1 MRITRKEFLKVAGS
15 AAIALPLGSLATS
28 SCNNRSLLSGQRTS
42 QIDVKPFQV
51 PLPIPPILQPTRS
64 DRTTDYYEIT
74 QKEAQVEILPGLRTI
89 IWGYNGIFP
98 GPTIVARRGKQV
110 VVRHRNE
117 LSVPVVVHLHG
128 GRTPPESDGYP
139 TDLILP
145 VHAINTATP
154 HKEHATVGGIGHGFK
169 DYTYPN
175 DQRAATLWYH
185 DHRDMFTGPQV
196 YKGLAGF
203 YIIRDAIEDRLP
215 LPKQDKDIPLMIT
228 DHIFNKDGSFFY
240 PSLDPTLNEEG
251 LENGYHEGVQGDT
264 ILVNGAPFP
273 FLEVSNTRYRFRF
286 LNASNRRIYRL
297 ALDPS
302 PSDGATF
309 IQVGSDGG
317 LLSAP
322 VSQTE
327 LLIAPAER
335 FDVVVDFSRY
345 PVDTQI
351 VLKNLDGDGKAS
363 QVMRFDVVRSAQSGT
378 LKEPQPDNSTIPD
391 RLASDA
397 ELLDPTQAT
406 VTRRVLFSR
415 AGQKFH
421 INGKEFDPNRVEFRP
436 QLNSTEIWEVLT
448 DLPHPFH
455 MHLAHFQVLS
465 RNNQKP
471 APYDVGWKDTVNVGV
486 RQIVRLIIH
495 FAPYRGKYIY
505 HCHMLEHEDL
515 GMMDNF
521 EVV

>member
-1 MRITRKEFLKVAGS
+1 MSITRQEFLKFAGG
-15 AAIALPLGSLATS
+15 AAIALPLSSLAAS
-28 SCNNRSLLSGQRTS
+28 SCDRRLSLAGTRKS
-42 QIDVKPFQV
+42 QIVVKPFQV
-51 PLPIPPILQPTRS
+51 PLPISPILQPIRS

-74 QKEAQVEILPGLRTI
+74 QKEAQVEILPGLQTT

-98 GPTIVARRGKQV
+98 GPTIAARRGRKA

-117 LSVPVVVHLHG
+117 LPVPTVVHLHG
-128 GRTPPESDGYP
+128 GKTPPESDGYP

-145 VHAINTATP
+145 IHATNTATS
-154 HKEHATVGGIGHGFK
+154 HTGHIHTGHTTVDGIGQGFK

-175 DQRAATLWYH
+175 QQRGATLWYH

-196 YKGLAGF
+196 YRGLAGF
-203 YIIRDAIEDRLP
+203 YIVHDAIEDELP
-215 LPKQDKDIPLMIT
+215 LPKEDRDIPLMIT
-228 DHIFNKDGSFFY
+228 DHIFNEDGSFFY
-240 PSLDPTLNEEG
+240 PSLDPTLKEEG

-297 ALDPS
+297 AIDP
-302 PSDGATF
+302 PPAEGAMF
-309 IQVGSDGG
+309 VQIGSDGG
-317 LLSAP
+317 LVSAP
-322 VSQTE
+322 IPQAD

-335 FDVVVDFSRY
+335 FDVVIDFSRY
-345 PVDTQI
+345 PVGTQI
-351 VLKNLDGDGKAS
+351 VLKNLDGNGSAA
-363 QVMRFDVVRSAQSGT
+363 QVMRFDVVRSRRDDSAIPAQ
-378 LKEPQPDNSTIPD
+378 
-391 RLASDA
+391 LASDA
-397 ELLDPTQAT
+397 EPLDPAQAT

-415 AGQKFH
+415 AGKRFR

-436 QLNSTEIWEVLT
+436 QLNSIEIWEVLA
-448 DLPHPFH
+448 DIPHPFH
-455 MHLAHFQVLS
+455 MHLAHLQVLS

-471 APYDVGWKDTVNVGV
+471 APYDRGWKDTVNVGA
-486 RQIVRLIIH
+486 RQMVRLIAH

-521 EVV
+521 EVT